1 MTTKLF
7 AWNNNWNLHNVTNL
21 PYITAVL
28 VVSLSLNFILLEM
41 SRLYSD
47 SPNVVYE
54 QSDTY

>member
-1 MTTKLF
+1 
-7 AWNNNWNLHNVTNL
+7 LHNVTNL